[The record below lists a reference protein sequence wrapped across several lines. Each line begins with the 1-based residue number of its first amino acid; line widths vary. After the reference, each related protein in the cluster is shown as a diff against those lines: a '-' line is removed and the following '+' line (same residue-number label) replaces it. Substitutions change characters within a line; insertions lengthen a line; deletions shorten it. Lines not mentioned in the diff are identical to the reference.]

1 MEKTSKIKYGWLVT
15 AMVVVLLVIDQ
26 IIKVYIKT
34 HFCLGESVRVT
45 DWFYIEFVENN
56 GMAWGMSFIGKFWL
70 SLLRLVAI
78 CALSIYLHRIIK
90 RGTYRLLYII
100 LVALVLTG
108 AIGNMIDSIFYGLIF
123 TGASPYYVSYLVPFG
138 EGYAPVLMGK
148 VVDATTYNIRRE
160 RRDEF
165 IGEASRWEDLI
176 RWRACD
182 QVNGYQI
189 EGMKYWGTVYEGT
202 WLDGE
207 TNLAI
212 VDVEGGKGNMS
223 DKTISGDYIRPYQI
237 SKINNQ
243 VFDGYHFTP
252 AHYLSPIAQ
261 SVFRQTAA
269 GDQTDL
275 TTSVVYQNPGW
286 PLVAGQGATAVE

>member
-78 CALSIYLHRIIK
+78 CALSIYLHRII
-90 RGTYRLLYII
+90 RCGTYRLLYII

-148 VVDATTYNIRRE
+148 VVDMFRFPFFTYGLNGSLSGVDSMVHSSILYSILQIPVYQSALFLSCFSVEKNWKLSEVVIRR
-160 RRDEF
+160 RR
-165 IGEASRWEDLI
+165 L
-176 RWRACD
+176 
-182 QVNGYQI
+182 
-189 EGMKYWGTVYEGT
+189 
-202 WLDGE
+202 
-207 TNLAI
+207 
-212 VDVEGGKGNMS
+212 
-223 DKTISGDYIRPYQI
+223 
-237 SKINNQ
+237 KI
-243 VFDGYHFTP
+243 
-252 AHYLSPIAQ
+252 
-261 SVFRQTAA
+261 
-269 GDQTDL
+269 
-275 TTSVVYQNPGW
+275 
-286 PLVAGQGATAVE
+286 PLLLKLLKKR